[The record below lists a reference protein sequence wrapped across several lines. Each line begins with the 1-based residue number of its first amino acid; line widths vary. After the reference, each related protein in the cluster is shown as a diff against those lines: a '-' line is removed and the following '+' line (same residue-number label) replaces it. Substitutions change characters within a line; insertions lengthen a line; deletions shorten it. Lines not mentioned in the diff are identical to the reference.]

1 MALFVLAGLGGFV
14 SVSLLALPAVVDE
27 TDFGLAEPVEEVAV
41 AGPVQRLRFV
51 PDDFAVLPSEAAPP
65 PQVKPSQRD
74 TTILNDTFAASG
86 DRPAQQPA
94 SQQPTIEI
102 TAGLPPLAFPP
113 EQPSV
118 VYTRTASA
126 APVEQKFEQKVA
138 ALPEDSN
145 VETRVAVRREDD
157 AKLDEPAA
165 LSPKPASRKRT
176 ATRATLARAEVSSA
190 AFVLGWGAPMPDW
203 SPFRRPY

>member
-1 MALFVLAGLGGFV
+1 MRGIALFVLAGLGGFV

-27 TDFGLAEPVEEVAV
+27 TDFGLAEPGEEITL

-65 PQVKPSQRD
+65 PQLKPPQRD
-74 TTILNDTFAASG
+74 TTILNDTFAAAG

-94 SQQPTIEI
+94 IEI
-102 TAGLPPLAFPP
+102 AAGLAPLAFPP

-118 VYTRTASA
+118 AYARTASA
-126 APVEQKFEQKVA
+126 ASVEQKFDQKVA
-138 ALPEDSN
+138 ALPEDPK
-145 VETRVAVRREDD
+145 VETRVSVRREDD

-165 LSPKPASRKRT
+165 LSPKPASRKRNPTRT
-176 ATRATLARAEVSSA
+176 ASARTEVSSA
-190 AFVLGWGAPMPDW
+190 AFVLGWGAPMPEW